1 MKAIRLKTLSAAVV
15 AAFALVSA
23 TAQAQLIRAQDDDIE
38 FVLTSTLQPKTSGLL
53 AEGDIIVSVF
63 EFPDY
68 TIGGVDAIP
77 AGQEITG
84 LAVIQIADITGN
96 TITFQ
101 PYTGGFNAISPVDVT
116 GGNAGEGAM
125 IAVFQNDT
133 ATFDLSLSFATDPV
147 TNCTDLA
154 QCAAEGTAGTLLQV
168 DGFSFADAD
177 ESWVATLIFG
187 DALDIGAVAAA
198 SGTTLIA
205 GYNAALTTFF
215 NSSGPIG
222 GMVVGGDTACDPAL
236 LGCIAGPTVSGTVTG
251 GGGLGAEGAF
261 ARSDIDAQKLIQ
273 QVPEPGTLAL
283 AGLGLFALGAGAL
296 RRRRV
301 S

>member
-1 MKAIRLKTLSAAVV
+1 MKAMTLKKLSAAAAV

-38 FVLTSTLQPKTSGLL
+38 WVLTSSLELKTTGTLQ
-53 AEGDIIVSVF
+53 EGDILVSIF
-63 EFPDY
+63 EFPTY
-68 TIGGVDAIP
+68 TIGGVNAIP

-84 LAVIQIADITGN
+84 MAVIQIADISGS

-133 ATFDLSLSFATDPV
+133 ATFDLSLDFASDPE
-147 TNCTDLA
+147 TNCTSLT
-154 QCAAEGTAGTLLQV
+154 QCAAEATAGTLLQV
-168 DGFSFADAD
+168 DGFSFLDAD
-177 ESWVATLIFG
+177 EFWQATL
-187 DALDIGAVAAA
+187 
-198 SGTTLIA
+198 LIA
-205 GYNAALTTFF
+205 GGLDIDTVAGLSGTSLVAAYNAALTTFF
-215 NSSGPIG
+215 NSSGTIG

-236 LGCIAGPTVSGTVTG
+236 LGCIAGPTVSGTVLG
-251 GGGLGAEGAF
+251 GSGLQDNGAF
-261 ARSDIDAQKLIQ
+261 ARSDIDAQKLLA
-273 QVPEPGTLAL
+273 VPEPGTLAL
-283 AGLGLFALGAGAL
+283 AGLALLGLAGAM
-296 RRRRV
+296 RRRV

>member
-1 MKAIRLKTLSAAVV
+1 MKAMGLKKLSAA
-15 AAFALVSA
+15 AAVGLALVSA

-38 FVLTSTLQPKTSGLL
+38 FVFTSTLQPKTSGLL
-53 AEGDIIVSVF
+53 EEGDIIVSVF
-63 EFPDY
+63 EFPSY
-68 TIGGVDAIP
+68 TIGGANAIP

-84 LAVIQIADITGN
+84 LAVIQIDTIDGN

-101 PYTGGFNAISPVDVT
+101 PYTGGFNALSPVDVD

-133 ATFDLSLSFATDPV
+133 ATFDLSLDFATNPA
-147 TNCTDLA
+147 TNCTDFA

-177 ESWVATLIFG
+177 ESWVATLLFG
-187 DALDIGAVAAA
+187 EGLDVGAVADA
-198 SGTTLIA
+198 SGTTLVA
-205 GYNAALTTFF
+205 AYNAALTTFF

-222 GMVVGGDTACDPAL
+222 GMVVGGDTACDPAQ

-251 GGGLGAEGAF
+251 GGGLGTEGAF
-261 ARSDIDAQKLIQ
+261 ARSDIDAQKLIA
-273 QVPEPGTLAL
+273 QVPEPTTLL
-283 AGLGLFALGAGAL
+283 LLGAGLLGLGAF
-296 RRRRV
+296 RRR

>member
-1 MKAIRLKTLSAAVV
+1 MKAMGLKKLSTAAVV
-15 AAFALVSA
+15 AALALVSA
-23 TAQAQLIRAQDDDIE
+23 SAQAQLIRAQDDDIE
-38 FVLTSTLQPKTSGLL
+38 FVLTSTLQPKTSGTL

-63 EFPDY
+63 EFPTY
-68 TIGGVDAIP
+68 TIGGVNAIP

-84 LAVIQIADITGN
+84 LAAIQIADITGS

-101 PYTGGFNAISPVDVT
+101 PYTGGFNAISPVDVP

-133 ATFDLSLSFATDPV
+133 ATFDLSLDFATNPA
-147 TNCTDLA
+147 TNCTDFA

-168 DGFSFADAD
+168 DGFSFLDAD
-177 ESWVATLIFG
+177 ESWVATLLFG
-187 DALDIGAVAAA
+187 AGLDVGAVADA
-198 SGTTLIA
+198 SGTTLVA
-205 GYNAALTTFF
+205 AYNAALTNFF
-215 NSSGPIG
+215 NSSGTIG

-236 LGCIAGPTVSGTVTG
+236 PGCIAGPTVSGTVTG

-261 ARSDIDAQKLIQ
+261 ARSDIDAQKLIA
-273 QVPEPGTLAL
+273 QVPEPTTLL
-283 AGLGLFALGAGAL
+283 LLGAGLLGLGAF
-296 RRRRV
+296 RRR

>member
-1 MKAIRLKTLSAAVV
+1 MKAMGLKKLSAA
-15 AAFALVSA
+15 AAVGLALVSA

-38 FVLTSTLQPKTSGLL
+38 FVFTSTLQPKTSGTL

-63 EFPDY
+63 EFPSY
-68 TIGGVDAIP
+68 TIGGANAIP

-84 LAVIQIADITGN
+84 LAVIQIADITGS

-101 PYTGGFNAISPVDVT
+101 PYTGGFNALSPVDVD
-116 GGNAGEGAM
+116 GGNAGQGAM

-133 ATFDLSLSFATDPV
+133 ATFNLSLDFATDPE
-147 TNCTDLA
+147 TNCTDFA

-177 ESWVATLIFG
+177 ESWVATLLFG
-187 DALDIGAVAAA
+187 AGLDVGAVGDA
-198 SGTTLIA
+198 SGTTLVA
-205 GYNAALTTFF
+205 AYNAALTNFF
-215 NSSGPIG
+215 NSSGTIG

-236 LGCIAGPTVSGTVTG
+236 LGCIRGPTVSGTVTG
-251 GGGLGAEGAF
+251 GGGLGTEGAF
-261 ARSDIDAQKLIQ
+261 ARSDIDAQKLL
-273 QVPEPGTLAL
+273 QVPEPTTLL
-283 AGLGLFALGAGAL
+283 LLGAGLLGLGAF
-296 RRRRV
+296 RRR

>member
-1 MKAIRLKTLSAAVV
+1 MKAMRLKTLSAAAL
-15 AAFALVSA
+15 AALALVGA

-53 AEGDIIVSVF
+53 VEGDIIVSVF

-84 LAVIQIADITGN
+84 LAVIQIADITGS

-125 IAVFQNDT
+125 IATFQNDT

-168 DGFSFADAD
+168 DGFSFLDAD
-177 ESWVATLIFG
+177 ESWQALTFG
-187 DALDIGAVAAA
+187 AGLDVGAVGAA
-198 SGTTLIA
+198 SGTTLVA
-205 GYNAALTTFF
+205 AYNAALTTFF

-222 GMVVGGDTACDPAL
+222 GMVVGGNAACDPTA
-236 LGCIAGPTVSGTVTG
+236 LGCIAGPTLSGTITG
-251 GGGLGAEGAF
+251 GLDLGADGAF
-261 ARSDIDAQKLIQ
+261 ARSDFDAQKRLAA
-273 QVPEPGTLAL
+273 VPEPTTLL
-283 AGLGLFALGAGAL
+283 LLGAGLLGFGAL
-296 RRRRV
+296 RRR

>member
-1 MKAIRLKTLSAAVV
+1 MKAMRLKTLSAAAL
-15 AAFALVSA
+15 AALALVGA

-125 IAVFQNDT
+125 IATFQNDT
-133 ATFDLSLSFATDPV
+133 ATFDLSLSFATDPE

-177 ESWVATLIFG
+177 EFWQALTFG
-187 DALDIGAVAAA
+187 AGLDVGAVGAA
-198 SGTTLIA
+198 SGTTLVA
-205 GYNAALTTFF
+205 AYNAALTTFF

-222 GMVVGGDTACDPAL
+222 GMVIGGDTACDPAL
-236 LGCIAGPTVSGTVTG
+236 AGCIAGPTVSGTVTG